1 MNRSGAAV
9 WFHNGRRYYAT
20 VVRVAAVA
28 EGEDRT
34 TLVLCFAG
42 LPSTPSKTEKVKCIE
57 NMLIHYKFIS
67 IQETFQR
74 WFSTLPSSFLLLL
87 GKHSDKVKRLKG

>member
-1 MNRSGAAV
+1 MNRFGAAV

-42 LPSTPSKTEKVKCIE
+42 LPSTPSKTEKKQMYREYV
-57 NMLIHYKFIS
+57 N
-67 IQETFQR
+67 
-74 WFSTLPSSFLLLL
+74 TLQ
-87 GKHSDKVKRLKG
+87 VY